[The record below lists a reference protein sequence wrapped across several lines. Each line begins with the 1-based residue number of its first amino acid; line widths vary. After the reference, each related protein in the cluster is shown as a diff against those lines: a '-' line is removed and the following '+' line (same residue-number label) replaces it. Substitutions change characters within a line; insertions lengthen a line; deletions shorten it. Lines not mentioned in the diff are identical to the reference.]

1 MLLAITGALLSSV
14 WFWYDC
20 NVELWFLSVLVT
32 VLTTTVYDLQ
42 QCLND
47 PFLPQALRSMK
58 QTPCCTMT
66 DHLKDPTYVLRVT
79 TALRVLTGLLA
90 GTAVIISCYFKED
103 FSTGHYLVV
112 SGAWVGV
119 CLCWFLSCVPLVVSL
134 MQCAAVTT
142 TATSIKY
149 RKVVTVWVVHDLFLG
164 IFWLYL
170 SVMLYDLA
178 DDGDDSEWRTIFLSM
193 LSWHLI
199 ILVLHEI
206 YMNNSEARVVQVSSV
221 QTCCGPSSVQPWFR
235 FFLLVSFVG
244 LYIVVISRMQR
255 NDLGKMG
262 LTDGQLVLFVLA
274 TLMAYFCKTRVQKLE
289 SVPNRPRPVVQQM
302 FPPNSLMF

>member
-20 NVELWFLSVLVT
+20 NVELWFLSIFVT
-32 VLTTTVYDLQ
+32 VLTTTIYDLQ
-42 QCLND
+42 QCLNE
-47 PFLPQALRSMK
+47 PFLSQALRTMK
-58 QTPCCTMT
+58 PTQCCTMA
-66 DHLKDPTYVLRVT
+66 DHFQDPQYVLRVT
-79 TALRVLTGLLA
+79 TSLRVLTGLLA
-90 GTAVIISCYFKED
+90 GTAIIISCYFKED
-103 FSTGHYLVV
+103 FSTGHYFVV
-112 SGAWVGV
+112 SGAWVSV

-142 TATSIKY
+142 TATAIKY

-206 YMNNSEARVVQVSSV
+206 YMKNSDARLQLPSG
-221 QTCCGPSSVQPWFR
+221 QTCCGPNSVQPWFR
-235 FFLLVSFVG
+235 FFLLLSFVG
-244 LYIVVISRMQR
+244 LYFVVISRMQR

-274 TLMAYFCKTRVQKLE
+274 TLMAYICKTQVQKLE
-289 SVPNRPRPVVQQM
+289 SVPSRPRPVVQQM
-302 FPPNSLMF
+302 FPQNGLMF

>member
-1 MLLAITGALLSSV
+1 MLLVITGALLSSV

-20 NVELWFLSVLVT
+20 NVEMWFVSVFVT
-32 VLTTTVYDLQ
+32 VLAATVYDLQ
-42 QCLND
+42 QCLDD
-47 PFLPQALRSMK
+47 PFLPLALRSMK
-58 QTPCCTMT
+58 PTQCCTMAE
-66 DHLKDPTYVLRVT
+66 HFREPHYVLRAT
-79 TALRVLTGLLA
+79 TAMRVLTGVMA
-90 GTAVIISCYFKED
+90 GSAVVISCYFKED

-112 SGAWVGV
+112 SGAWVTV

-134 MQCAAVTT
+134 LQCAAATT
-142 TATSIKY
+142 TATAIEY

-170 SVMLYDLA
+170 AVMLYDLS

-206 YMNNSEARVVQVSSV
+206 YMKKSDTRLPLPSGR
-221 QTCCGPSSVQPWFR
+221 TCCGPSSVQPWFR
-235 FFLLVSFVG
+235 FFLLLSFVG
-244 LYIVVISRMQR
+244 MYVVVISRMQQ

-262 LTDGQLVLFVLA
+262 LTDGQLVLFVVA
-274 TLMAYFCKTRVQKLE
+274 TLTAYFCKTQVQQLE
-289 SVPNRPRPVVQQM
+289 STPVHTRPVAQQT
-302 FPPNSLMF
+302 FASNSLMF

>member
-1 MLLAITGALLSSV
+1 MLLVITGALLSSV
-14 WFWYDC
+14 WFWYVC
-20 NVELWFLSVLVT
+20 NVELWFVSTFVT
-32 VLTTTVYDLQ
+32 VLSATVYDLQ
-42 QCLND
+42 QCLDD
-47 PFLPQALRSMK
+47 PFLSQALRSMK
-58 QTPCCTMT
+58 PTPCCTMA
-66 DHLKDPTYVLRVT
+66 DHFQDPHYVLRVT

-90 GTAVIISCYFKED
+90 GSALVISCYFKED

-112 SGAWVGV
+112 SGAWVTV

-134 MQCAAVTT
+134 LQCAAATT
-142 TATSIKY
+142 TATALKY

-206 YMNNSEARVVQVSSV
+206 YMNNSSPRLQLPSG
-221 QTCCGPSSVQPWFR
+221 QTCCGPASVQPWFR
-235 FFLLVSFVG
+235 FFLLLSFVG
-244 LYIVVISRMQR
+244 LYIVVIARMQR

-262 LTDGQLVLFVLA
+262 LTDGQFVLFVLSA
-274 TLMAYFCKTRVQKLE
+274 LMAYCCKTQVQKLE
-289 SVPNRPRPVVQQM
+289 SVSVRPRPMAKQL
-302 FPPNSLMF
+302 FSPNSLMF

>member
-14 WFWYDC
+14 WFWYAC
-20 NVELWFLSVLVT
+20 NVELWFVSIFVT
-32 VLTTTVYDLQ
+32 VLVTTVYDLQ
-42 QCLND
+42 QCLDD
-47 PFLPQALRSMK
+47 PFLSQALRSMK
-58 QTPCCTMT
+58 PTPCCTMV
-66 DHLKDPTYVLRVT
+66 DRFQDPQYVLRIT

-90 GTAVIISCYFKED
+90 GTALIISCYFKED

-112 SGAWVGV
+112 SGAWVAV

-134 MQCAAVTT
+134 LQCAASTT
-142 TATSIKY
+142 TATSLKY

-206 YMNNSEARVVQVSSV
+206 YMKNSDVQLPSG
-221 QTCCGPSSVQPWFR
+221 QTCCGPDSVKPWFR
-235 FFLLVSFVG
+235 FFLLLSFVG
-244 LYIVVISRMQR
+244 LYIVVIARMQR

-262 LTDGQLVLFVLA
+262 LTPGQLVLFVLS
-274 TLMAYFCKTRVQKLE
+274 TLMAYICKTQVQKLK
-289 SVPNRPRPVVQQM
+289 SVPVRPRPMAKQM
-302 FPPNSLMF
+302 FVPNSLMF

>member
-1 MLLAITGALLSSV
+1 MLLVITGALLSSV

-20 NVELWFLSVLVT
+20 NVEMWFVSIFVT
-32 VLTTTVYDLQ
+32 VLAATVYDLQ
-42 QCLND
+42 QCLDD
-47 PFLPQALRSMK
+47 PFLSQALRSMK
-58 QTPCCTMT
+58 PTQCCTMAK
-66 DHLKDPTYVLRVT
+66 HFRDPHYVLRTT

-90 GTAVIISCYFKED
+90 GSAVVISCYFKED

-112 SGAWVGV
+112 SGAWITV

-134 MQCAAVTT
+134 MQCAATTT
-142 TATSIKY
+142 TATAIKY
-149 RKVVTVWVVHDLFLG
+149 RKLVTVWVVHDLFLG
-164 IFWLYL
+164 IFWFYL
-170 SVMLYDLA
+170 AVMLYDLS

-206 YMNNSEARVVQVSSV
+206 YMKTSDPRLQPHNGHS
-221 QTCCGPSSVQPWFR
+221 CCGPDSVQPWFR
-235 FFLLVSFVG
+235 FFLLLSFVG

-274 TLMAYFCKTRVQKLE
+274 TLTAYFCKTQVQQLE
-289 SVPNRPRPVVQQM
+289 SAPVRPRPVAQQM
-302 FPPNSLMF
+302 FAPNSLMF